1 MRPGAVV
8 ALLYWV
14 SPTPSHVTRLGRPCP
29 GDICTCICCVIH
41 MLAACSAAPREI
53 GTCLLR
59 FHTCGCVPTDH
70 CCGVTRLSAPPR
82 MPSQSWPFSS
92 QEGGTLQDGA
102 RSAQCTRCHFAACV
116 GVAAGS
122 QPAATLLCHVC
133 CVAHAHVSQPP
144 QPTRHAVVCGL
155 HIVSMASRA
164 ELCIKR
170 HSTKTNKKTS
180 YI

>member
-1 MRPGAVV
+1 MCPGAVV

-14 SPTPSHVTRLGRPCP
+14 SPTPSHSTRLGRPCP
-29 GDICTCICCVIH
+29 GDICTCICCVMH

-70 CCGVTRLSAPPR
+70 CCGLTRLSAPPR

-102 RSAQCTRCHFAACV
+102 RSAQCTCCRFAACV
-116 GVAAGS
+116 GSAAGS
-122 QPAATLLCHVC
+122 QPAATLLCRVLCGAHTRVSASPAHTSRC
-133 CVAHAHVSQPP
+133 RVWPPHCVH
-144 QPTRHAVVCGL
+144 GL
-155 HIVSMASRA
+155 ASRA
-164 ELCIKR
+164 VYKE
-170 HSTKTNKKTS
+170 T
-180 YI
+180 